1 MEGCRWLKKLHVHDK
16 RVPERILQ
24 LLARYEETLKIS
36 NPGTQYNLD
45 TKSDGHFK
53 YVYMAMAFCP
63 SSQLGN
69 TKISLEISLLPLSRL
84 GSIEISPE
92 ISLIPSSRP
101 ENIDI
106 IFEISLLLSSRLGNT
121 ESSLEISLLSSS

>member
-53 YVYMAMAFCP
+53 YVYMAMGEHRHSKNRSERSKP
-63 SSQLGN
+63 NEPTLDGQIL
-69 TKISLEISLLPLSRL
+69 
-84 GSIEISPE
+84 
-92 ISLIPSSRP
+92 
-101 ENIDI
+101 
-106 IFEISLLLSSRLGNT
+106 
-121 ESSLEISLLSSS
+121 